1 MGKSHN
7 IKTYS
12 EDWTTEYGK
21 YADEVKNVK
30 RGNKKKISKHK
41 DYQVWDSDSY

>member
-12 EDWTTEYGK
+12 EDCTTEYGK

-30 RGNKKKISKHK
+30 RGNKKKIAKHK
-41 DYQVWDSDSY
+41 DYSDNY

>member
-12 EDWTTEYGK
+12 DDYTAEYSK
-21 YADEVKNVK
+21 SAADVKNVR
-30 RGNKKKISKHK
+30 RGNKKKVTK
-41 DYQVWDSDSY
+41 

>member
-12 EDWTTEYGK
+12 DDYTAEYSK
-21 YADEVKNVK
+21 YAADVKNVEEEI
-30 RGNKKKISKHK
+30 RRKK
-41 DYQVWDSDSY
+41 

>member
-12 EDWTTEYGK
+12 EDWTSEYGK
-21 YADEVKNVK
+21 YAAEVKNVK
-30 RGNKKKISKHK
+30 RGNKTKITKHK
-41 DYQVWDSDSY
+41 DYSDDY